1 MNTKFLPIGTVVSL
15 KGANKKLMITGFCM
29 YNKENNNQMYD
40 YCGCLFPEGIIN
52 TEKISLFNH
61 EQIERIYYLGLQ
73 NDEEIIFKKQL
84 TSAFENRNSNN
95 TNQTPTQ
102 QSTQQ

>member
-40 YCGCLFPEGIIN
+40 YCGYHFPEGI
-52 TEKISLFNH
+52 
-61 EQIERIYYLGLQ
+61 
-73 NDEEIIFKKQL
+73 
-84 TSAFENRNSNN
+84 NN
-95 TNQTPTQ
+95 T
-102 QSTQQ
+102 

>member
-29 YNKENNNQMYD
+29 YNKKNNNQMYD

-73 NDEEIIFKKQL
+73 NDEEIIFNLLVLLKIEIQTIQIKHQH
-84 TSAFENRNSNN
+84 NN
-95 TNQTPTQ
+95 N
-102 QSTQQ
+102 